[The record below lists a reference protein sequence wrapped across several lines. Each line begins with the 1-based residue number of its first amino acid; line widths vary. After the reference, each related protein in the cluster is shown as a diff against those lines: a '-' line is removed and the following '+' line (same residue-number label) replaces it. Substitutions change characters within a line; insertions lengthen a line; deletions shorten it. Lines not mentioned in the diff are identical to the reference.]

1 MRHAW
6 SALLLACVCAAAED
20 THYDVLGVKR
30 DVSPATLKK
39 AYYGLARSLHPDKVT
54 DPVAKAE
61 AELQFKRVAD
71 AYSILSDETTRKAYD
86 YEISSPRHQQRDV
99 EEKQRMRK
107 QTAGQASPLDGVRE
121 VVSSLDELADLTE
134 GKAGKLTRHV
144 LIALHDTREAAC
156 VEQMRNINF
165 PEPFIGMSQEW
176 HGVKWSDIIVVARH
190 NVGPSLASGRPST
203 VLSAYEKEVGP
214 ATRGTRGVRMPR
226 CPTIIFQ
233 SRGERLGRGAAHGD
247 SPSSDTAFYTWVF
260 NFLQVPLTIR
270 SEYPSKVRINWIHG
284 SEVKELFVLAPQGSV
299 ERMVYLSHTL
309 HAERIDRKGTHISD
323 NTSLLIF
330 RVTNRSEMVVRPK
343 ACLDLTA
350 DCDEWK
356 RKGECQSNA
365 QYMKA
370 ECSLSCGTCSETG
383 PSAKKGGAAAAAKKG
398 GAAAAAATTAAKVAR
413 PDEKL
418 CVDDHLECVA
428 WALQG
433 DCKSNRRYMH
443 ENCKRSCGLCGSCF
457 DNATTCALWK
467 ANGECET
474 NAAYMRTACAFSC
487 GFCDGVAGGG
497 TADADAA
504 PCVDDLSDCLLWA
517 ASGECKSNEEYMG
530 AHCRR
535 ACGKCGTGECEDD
548 KDKKAHCA
556 LWASQG
562 ECIQNARFMSKTC
575 RRSCGLC
582 GDGASGEVA
591 ASSMCEDAHK
601 RDGECGRWASAGNCE
616 TNKAWMH
623 EHCKRSCGLCDC
635 ADLAPKGCI
644 DWKIDQQCTRNRRF
658 MVKHCFKSCGWCGK
672 LEVDAGKDACYNE
685 DIKCETW
692 VKDGECS
699 RNPDFMKQ
707 ECMKACGL
715 CTTSPPPPV
724 TEKVPRRGEAPPAAP
739 SGRPAAKPAPV
750 QPAAAKP
757 AAAKPAAAKPA
768 AAKPAAATS
777 QPTPAS
783 AAVLDKAACA
793 DKDHR
798 CDAWAG
804 AGHCEQKF
812 MVQTCPTSCK
822 SPDCTAPAAP
832 EVACEDKLSTDCPVL
847 ARSNEA
853 CETGFMKENCALSCG
868 RCGKRPA
875 PSQRARGKEEL

>member
-260 NFLQVPLTIR
+260 SFLQVPLTIR

-330 RVTNRSEMVVRPK
+330 RVTNRSEM
-343 ACLDLTA
+343 
-350 DCDEWK
+350 
-356 RKGECQSNA
+356 
-365 QYMKA
+365 
-370 ECSLSCGTCSETG
+370 
-383 PSAKKGGAAAAAKKG
+383 
-398 GAAAAAATTAAKVAR
+398 
-413 PDEKL
+413 
-418 CVDDHLECVA
+418 
-428 WALQG
+428 G

-591 ASSMCEDAHK
+591 TSSMCEDAHK

-692 VKDGECS
+692 VKD
-699 RNPDFMKQ
+699 
-707 ECMKACGL
+707 
-715 CTTSPPPPV
+715 
-724 TEKVPRRGEAPPAAP
+724 
-739 SGRPAAKPAPV
+739 
-750 QPAAAKP
+750 
-757 AAAKPAAAKPA
+757 
-768 AAKPAAATS
+768 
-777 QPTPAS
+777 
-783 AAVLDKAACA
+783 
-793 DKDHR
+793 
-798 CDAWAG
+798 
-804 AGHCEQKF
+804 
-812 MVQTCPTSCK
+812 
-822 SPDCTAPAAP
+822 AP